1 MRTARVFDSSRKLP
15 GDVQAF
21 HKLEPVVA
29 VEVRAKPITYSDA
42 VHFVRSVAAAG
53 FPHAMIAG
61 LEGVDAEVLRLSEEV
76 WQETGVFVTVYT
88 QFSNI
93 LLDALAWSRRP
104 LPQLL
109 AEFPKD
115 VVARL
120 IQLEVKTSS
129 MALWGELVS

>member
-1 MRTARVFDSSRKLP
+1 MRTARVFDPSRKLP

-29 VEVRAKPITYSDA
+29 VEVRAKPVTYSDA
-42 VHFVRSVAAAG
+42 VHFVRSASAAG
-53 FPHAMIAG
+53 FPHAMIAS
-61 LEGVDAEVLRLSEEV
+61 LDSVDAEVLRLSKEA
-76 WQETGVFVTVYT
+76 WHETGVYVTVYI
-88 QFSNI
+88 QFSDI

-104 LPQLL
+104 LPHLL
-109 AEFPKD
+109 AELPKD

-120 IQLEVKTSS
+120 TQLEVKTSS

>member
-1 MRTARVFDSSRKLP
+1 M
-15 GDVQAF
+15 
-21 HKLEPVVA
+21 
-29 VEVRAKPITYSDA
+29 
-42 VHFVRSVAAAG
+42 VHFASSASAAG
-53 FPHAMIAG
+53 FPHALIAG
-61 LEGVDAEVLRLSEEV
+61 LDSVDAEVLRLSREA
-76 WQETGVFVTVYT
+76 WKETGVFVTVYT
-88 QFSNI
+88 QFSDI

-120 IQLEVKTSS
+120 TQLEVKTSS